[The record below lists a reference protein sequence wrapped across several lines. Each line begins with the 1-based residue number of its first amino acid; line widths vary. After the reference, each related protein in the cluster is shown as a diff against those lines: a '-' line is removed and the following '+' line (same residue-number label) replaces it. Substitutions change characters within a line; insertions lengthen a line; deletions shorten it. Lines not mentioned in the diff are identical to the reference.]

1 MYTYDADGNII
12 SPATFIERFGI
23 EVDITF
29 VPALVRAGF
38 DVWSYG
44 YGQMDNDDP
53 GTFTVITEDDLDA
66 WDDADDL
73 PADWGPFA
81 AGDRRVRRSTSVGS
95 YFCEACGWSRVILW
109 GEDAEDARIAH
120 EGEVH
125 A

>member
-1 MYTYDADGNII
+1 MTTYAFDAEDNII
-12 SPATFIERFGI
+12 PPATFIERFGI

-29 VPALVRAGF
+29 VPGLVRAGF

-81 AGDRRVRRSTSVGS
+81 VNSLT
-95 YFCEACGWSRVILW
+95 L
-109 GEDAEDARIAH
+109 EDAP
-120 EGEVH
+120 H